1 MKLRII
7 QYLMFLFTALNVSA
21 QTDFNGVWQ
30 GVMLRDGYKFE
41 QGTLLYCTFS
51 ISDDVLEG
59 KMRDEIYSKDLFAVK
74 KIKGYFRE
82 NKLEISQI
90 VIEKKKS
97 ASNTNWCNIN
107 TLLTYNDSTGYLEG
121 RYTSKDCKGNNGKI
135 ILYKSTTTFSA
146 TEQSPTTQTWFNQFL
161 KDYKKG
167 LNAPLIREN
176 ERVNFKFQPIYFDY
190 DKAEIHPEYEAFL
203 LKMVRVVEGHTDLR
217 IKVTG
222 NTDADGSDAYNLE
235 LSKKRAEALINFF
248 VSKGL
253 SRDRIE
259 IEFKGESNPIDT
271 NTTPEGKQRNR
282 RVDFSFI

>member
-1 MKLRII
+1 MKLIFI
-7 QYLMFLFTALNVSA
+7 TYLILFLTAFNVSS

-30 GVMLRDGYKFE
+30 GIMLRDGYKQE
-41 QGTLLYCTFS
+41 QGTLLYATFS
-51 ISDDVLEG
+51 ITGDILEG

-74 KIKGYFRE
+74 KIKGFARE
-82 NKLEISQI
+82 NKLEISQF

-107 TLLTYNDSTGYLEG
+107 ATLSYNDSTGYLEG
-121 RYTSKDCKGNNGKI
+121 RYTSKECKGNNGKI
-135 ILYKSTTTFSA
+135 ILYKSSLTFSA
-146 TEQSPTTQTWFNQFL
+146 TEVSPTSQAWFNQFN

-167 LNAPLIREN
+167 LNAPFIRDL
-176 ERVNFKFQPIYFDY
+176 ERANFKFQPIYFDY
-190 DKAEIHPEYEAFL
+190 DKSEIHPEYEAFL

-259 IEFKGESNPIDT
+259 IDFKGESNPIDS
-271 NTTPEGKQRNR
+271 NDTPEGKQRNR